1 MLLVV
6 YSHEYVLL
14 EMYEMREENNTFL
27 YRMD

>member
-14 EMYEMREENNTFL
+14 EMCEMREGNNTFL